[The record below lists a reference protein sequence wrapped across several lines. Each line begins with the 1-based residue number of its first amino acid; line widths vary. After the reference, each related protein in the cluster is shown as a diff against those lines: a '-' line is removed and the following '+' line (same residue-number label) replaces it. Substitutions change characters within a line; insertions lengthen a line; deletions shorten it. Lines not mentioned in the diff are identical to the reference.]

1 MLALEHPEI
10 GWIERTGY
18 PSWMQDEDDDEDEEV
33 SEDEDDSFGSYDE
46 DDRYDESRYEA
57 HFG

>member
-10 GWIERTGY
+10 TNIERTGY
-18 PSWMQDEDDDEDEEV
+18 PSWMQGGEDEDEEECE
-33 SEDEDDSFGSYDE
+33 EDDDSFGSYDE
-46 DDRYDESRYEA
+46 DDRYDESRYEK